1 MPEDDNKKF
10 ETIAISA
17 DLIAEQLLIGF
28 GTMDVDAASSLQLG
42 MVKALAVMWAACSNG
57 DSNEIFHKIMEAM
70 PPLAN
75 LKQAGWVQ

>member
-1 MPEDDNKKF
+1 MSDDDKKF
-10 ETIAISA
+10 EAIANAA
-17 DLIAEQLLIGF
+17 DLIAEQLLSGF
-28 GTMDVDAASSLQLG
+28 AAMPVDSASSLQLG